1 MLHPAYNHFSWKNI
15 TCNLRIEPQTLSVCL
30 EYLFAN
36 VSPTNNLY
44 FTLLP
49 GILTTPS
56 ASLLRNEFI
65 EITGTL
71 IRNSSEREILFS
83 KRMNLRDGMDLGT
96 HCLLPFPWPSAGF
109 LPPDSSIILDLKWE
123 ENHHKREPLE
133 GSRERWTIHHTL
145 FIEDLFLPLRFP
157 GGSVD
162 RYFRPL
168 LPENMEWRIT
178 FPEETSNLSIYSLS
192 LDPQYGINAYP
203 TEPKGQAPFI
213 RFNTDPGRQRQSL
226 FKNHI
231 LKMDVDLNVRS
242 SLQSRLL
249 QEAEERVRRYVLQ
262 VCAVAIDLKGS
273 SAKAEE
279 ERDRVDPSKFQATF
293 LQLAREAF
301 PFQIYNRHPLKL
313 LLKKTAGDEVMLVVP
328 AEKSLELARAVL
340 SFLTTLSD
348 NGFQF
353 RAGFH
358 VDQAMDTGDFIYSAN
373 NFGTDFSGPALN
385 YAGKVGNHKESTDI
399 LLTAPAAA
407 FLDPLKERYNFIP
420 VQRIDKVPH
429 DLFKL
434 EPMKI
439 ARIPAAPATTLFSE
453 RLVERVLRFDSRVC
467 VGLDPDLTFFPKALL
482 TQYGLNTVPRII
494 DEDYHKRAADCII
507 DFNQTIIDTVSN
519 YCAAVKPQSAYYER
533 FGHHG
538 IRALS
543 ETVRH
548 ARKKGLIVILDAKR
562 NDIGSTAKKYA
573 CAYLGSDSGDESA
586 AIPFD
591 AITVNA
597 YLGSDGINPFIEFC
611 EKYGKGIFVLVK
623 TSNPSSSELQEL
635 LLSEPGVNLA
645 GKVARMVNQW
655 ASRTKADEQG
665 YSSIGAVVGAT
676 QAKDIKTLREVMPG
690 SIFLMPGYGKQG
702 AKAEDIRDALDAN
715 GLGAVINSSR
725 GITYPCSPEDELF
738 FHKVEE
744 QVRMMRDDLNR
755 VINKQKNTVK

>member
-1 MLHPAYNHFSWKNI
+1 MLHPAYNTFSWKNI
-15 TCNLRIEPQTLSVCL
+15 TFNLRIEPQTISVCL

-36 VSPTNNLY
+36 VSPTNNFY

-49 GILTTPS
+49 GILTTPTV
-56 ASLLRNEFI
+56 SLLRRELI

-71 IRNSSEREILFS
+71 VRDSRKQEILFS
-83 KRMNLRDGMDLGT
+83 KRMNLRDGMDWGT
-96 HCLLPFPWPSAGF
+96 HCLLPIPWPSAGYI
-109 LPPDSSIILDLKWE
+109 PPDSSIILDIKWE
-123 ENHHKREPLE
+123 ENHHKTEVLE
-133 GSRERWTIHHTL
+133 SSRERWTIHNTL
-145 FIEDLFLPLRFP
+145 FIEDLFLPHKFP

-162 RYFRPL
+162 RYFKPL
-168 LPENMEWRIT
+168 LPEDIEWCIT
-178 FPEETSNLSIYSLS
+178 FPVETSNLTIHSLS
-192 LDPQYGINAYP
+192 LDPQYKINPYP
-203 TEPKGQAPFI
+203 SEPKGQAPFI
-213 RFNTDPGRQRQSL
+213 RFNTDPGKQAQSL

-242 SLQSRLL
+242 SIHLKLL
-249 QEAEERVRRYVLQ
+249 QEAEERVRRYVQ
-262 VCAVAIDLKGS
+262 EVCVAAIDLKGS

-279 ERDRVDPSKFQATF
+279 QRDQIDPSEFQAKF

-301 PFQIYNRHPLKL
+301 PFQIYNQQPLKL

-328 AEKSLELARAVL
+328 AEKSPELAEAVL
-340 SFLTTLSD
+340 SFLTTLSN
-348 NGFQF
+348 NGFQY

-358 VDQAMDTGDFIYSAN
+358 ADQAMDTGAFIYSAN
-373 NFGTDFSGPALN
+373 DFGTDFSGPALN
-385 YAGKVGNHKESTDI
+385 YAGKVGNHKESSDI
-399 LLTAPAAA
+399 LLTAPAAT
-407 FLDPLKERYNFIP
+407 FLEHLKERYDLIP
-420 VQRIDKVPH
+420 VDRIDKVPH
-429 DLFKL
+429 DLLKL
-434 EPMKI
+434 EPKES
-439 ARIPAAPATTLFSE
+439 AKTSAVPTTTLFSA
-453 RLVERVLRFDSRVC
+453 RLVERVLRSDSRVC
-467 VGLDPDLTFFPKALL
+467 VGLDPDLVFFPKALL

-494 DEDYHKRAADCII
+494 DEDYHRRAADCII
-507 DFNQTIIDTVSN
+507 EFNRTIIDIVSN

-573 CAYLGSDSGDESA
+573 CAYLGGDSGDESA

-655 ASRTKADEQG
+655 ASRTKANKQG

-715 GLGAVINSSR
+715 GLGALINSSR
-725 GITYPCSPEDELF
+725 GITYPCSPEDQLF